1 MISYNFQTGSIIE
14 FLTALAALL
23 TILLLWRYRKSAE
36 VRYLI
41 YLELLIIV
49 WAITYAFEFGTQD
62 LSTKVFWSKMSYL
75 GIAYAPL
82 AYFLFTTAF
91 SQKGNIINPRNVSL
105 LSILPFITIIMVFT
119 NEYHHLV
126 WTDVVLDEKLN
137 MAIYFHGTW
146 FWIFF
151 AYAQLL
157 IFSGLFNLL
166 TSIYKFTSYYKS
178 QVATLLIA
186 SLIPIVSNL
195 MYVTRI
201 NPIPGFDWTP
211 LSFVFTG
218 IVIAFGVIRYRMFDL
233 VPNAR
238 NKLIDTMDDGVMVIN
253 AEGFIEDFNPAMT
266 QILDLN
272 RQSTIYKSFDSVFS
286 DLPNLTKSIK
296 QKSKQSLHVDLDYYN
311 ERKYY
316 QIQIFPI
323 FNHRNKY
330 SGNFLTFHDISTIK
344 KTEEKLKKTNSQLK
358 SEIVKREKL
367 IKSLDSFGHTL
378 AHDLR
383 NLLGS
388 IYSSSEVLEE
398 GIQNDDKELLN
409 EMVEIIKD
417 SAGKTIKITKEL
429 LILAT
434 VSHQNVNKKPL
445 KMDLII
451 SEAYNQLKEQIESS
465 RAIIN
470 LPETWPVALG
480 YAPWIED
487 VWVNY
492 LSNAIKYGGIP
503 PVISVGAEETDDDNI
518 KFWIKDNG
526 NGIVKS
532 EQPKLFK
539 KYTRLD
545 PEKAQGYGL
554 GLSIVNQIID
564 KLEGTVGVEST
575 GKEGEGAL
583 FYFIL
588 PKA

>member
-451 SEAYNQLKEQIESS
+451 SEAHNQLKEQIESS

>member
-253 AEGFIEDFNPAMT
+253 AEGFIEDCNPAMT

-398 GIQNDDKELLN
+398 GIQNDDKELLK

-451 SEAYNQLKEQIESS
+451 SEAHNQLKEQIESS